1 MTTPDT
7 QLEKL
12 YAALTDAITTEAS
25 DEEINALIHAHQVP
39 HSREVDK
46 TVALILRLHH
56 TLTGTQPAPR
66 FVREL
71 RRDLL
76 AVYQEGLV
84 ERLRSLP
91 ARVQI
96 AALLVM
102 AGGFM
107 MLFTRRRTADARVKS
122 AAI

>member
-1 MTTPDT
+1 MTPDT
-7 QLEKL
+7 QLEKM
-12 YAALTDAITTEAS
+12 YAAITDAINTEAS
-25 DEEINALIHAHQVP
+25 DEEINALIQSHQVP
-39 HSREVDK
+39 HTREVDK
-46 TVALILRLHH
+46 MVALIVRLHH
-56 TLTGTQPAPR
+56 ALTGVQPSPR

-96 AALLVM
+96 AALVVM

-107 MLFTRRRTADARVKS
+107 MLFTRRRTVPKVKS
-122 AAI
+122 AAV

>member
-1 MTTPDT
+1 MMPDT

-12 YAALTDAITTEAS
+12 YSALTDAINNEAS
-25 DEEINALIHAHQVP
+25 DEDINALIQAHHVP
-39 HSREVDK
+39 HSKEVDS
-46 TVALILRLHH
+46 VVSLILRLHH
-56 TLTGTQPAPR
+56 TLTGVQPSPQ

-76 AVYQEGLV
+76 TSYQEGLV
-84 ERLRSLP
+84 SRIRSLP

-102 AGGFM
+102 VGGFF
-107 MLFTRRRTADARVKS
+107 MLFTRRRADLARVKN
-122 AAI
+122 ATV